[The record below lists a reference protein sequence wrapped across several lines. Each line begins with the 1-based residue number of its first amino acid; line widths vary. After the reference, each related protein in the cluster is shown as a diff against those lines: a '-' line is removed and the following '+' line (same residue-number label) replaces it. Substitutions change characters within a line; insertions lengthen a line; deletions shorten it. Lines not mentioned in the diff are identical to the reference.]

1 MNILCWVIFKQ
12 LRLLIIHVISGAVD
26 GSIYIIDTFK
36 RLENAMYSTRDQ
48 FKNLEIDT
56 IGSPTY
62 FPTTC
67 PVQNE
72 YISSK
77 VDLSIIIP
85 VYNEEE
91 NIAELYERL
100 CSILSVMDK
109 SYEIIFVDDGSTDNT
124 FQEIKAI
131 PDSNIRIIKFQR
143 NYGKAAALSCG
154 FKKSKGDFVITLDGD
169 LQDDPKEIPRFLEKL
184 KEFDMV
190 SGWKVKRKDPI
201 SKTFPSKC
209 FNKLTRFI
217 TGVKIND
224 FNCGYKAYNKYVI
237 KNINLYGE
245 LHRYIPALAN
255 WKGYTVGEIEVEH
268 HPRIH
273 GESKYGVERLWKG
286 CLDLITVTFLILY
299 KKRPLHIFGGI
310 GFILSFSGIAISMY
324 LLWLWITGIKIG
336 DRPLLMLGIFLTV
349 IGIQFVSIGLIG
361 ELITNSRNNDDYII
375 KFDSYELEN
384 GR

>member
-1 MNILCWVIFKQ
+1 VLGGDATYGSKGQ
-12 LRLLIIHVISGAVD
+12 LKNRE
-26 GSIYIIDTFK
+26 IY
-36 RLENAMYSTRDQ
+36 
-48 FKNLEIDT
+48 T

-62 FPTTC
+62 FPEDYSI
-67 PVQNE
+67 QNN
-72 YISSK
+72 YISGK
-77 VDLSIIIP
+77 PDLSIIIP
-85 VYNEEE
+85 VYNEEG
-91 NIAELYERL
+91 NIAELYEKL
-100 CSILSVMDK
+100 CSILSVLNET
-109 SYEIIFVDDGSTDNT
+109 YEIIFVDDGSIDNT
-124 FQEIKAI
+124 FREIKAI
-131 PDSNIRIIKFQR
+131 QDNNIRIVRFQR

-154 FKKSKGDFVITLDGD
+154 FKKSRGDFVITLDGD
-169 LQDDPKEIPRFLEKL
+169 QQDDPKEIPRFLDKL

-190 SGWKVKRKDPI
+190 SGWKVKRQDPV

-224 FNCGYKAYNKYVI
+224 FNCGYKGYRREVV

-245 LHRYIPALAN
+245 FHRYIPVLAH

-273 GESKYGVERLWKG
+273 GKSKYGAERLLKG
-286 CLDLITVTFLILY
+286 CLDLITVTFLMLY
-299 KKRPLHIFGGI
+299 KKRPLHMFGGI
-310 GFILSFSGIAISMY
+310 GFVLGFSGIAISMY
-324 LLWLWITGIKIG
+324 LLLLWATGTRIG
-336 DRPLLMLGIFLTV
+336 DRPLLMLGILLTV
-349 IGIQFVSIGLIG
+349 IGAQFVSLGLIG